1 MISKIT
7 DKNIKVI
14 LSSSSYPPDKR
25 FDLRDTEIKGFVANF
40 TTAGSI
46 KFYLRYR
53 NSQGRQKTY
62 AIGSYGSV
70 TTAMA
75 RDIAKE
81 KMGEVVKG
89 IDIQGEKLNV
99 RLGTASQFDSTL
111 SAFIN
116 SKYADWIMTERK
128 TGEEALARILRNF
141 KELLDTPMSQIT
153 SWQLTSWRTARLKN
167 GVKPSTLNRDIAT
180 LKALLSKAVEW
191 EDLQTHP
198 LSNLKPLKTDKTGVI
213 RFLSEEEESRVRWAL
228 DARQAKQRLQ
238 RTNHNM
244 WLSARSQKEVSHFP
258 KSYTD
263 YLKPLTILALNTGM
277 RRGELF
283 DLRVGDISFDQ
294 RILTVKGETAKSGS
308 SRHISLNQEAVR
320 TLNTW
325 LKERNLNADDLVF
338 SNLKTGE
345 RLTNIRKSWANLMEG
360 ASVSDFRFHDLRH
373 TFASNLIM
381 KGADLYTVKELLGHS
396 GIETTQR
403 YAHLAP
409 EHKARAVEL
418 LNG

>member
-7 DKNIKVI
+7 DKNIKAI

-116 SKYADWIMTERK
+116 SKYADWIRTERK

-153 SWQLTSWRTARLKN
+153 SWQLTSWRKTRLQN
-167 GVKPSTLNRDIAT
+167 NVRPSTLNRDIST
-180 LKALLSKAVEW
+180 LKALLAKAVEW
-191 EDLQTHP
+191 GDLEAHP
-198 LSNLKPLKTDKTGVI
+198 LNTLKPLKTDKTGVI
-213 RFLSEEEESRVRWAL
+213 RFLSEEEEKRLRLAL
-228 DARQAKQRLQ
+228 DKRQVKQRLQ
-238 RTNHNM
+238 RSNHIN
-244 WLSARSQKEVSHFP
+244 WLETRKRRKVHPLPE
-258 KSYTD
+258 SYTD

-283 DLRVGDISFDQ
+283 DLRVHDLNFDQ
-294 RILTVKGETAKSGS
+294 LILTVKGETAKSGT
-308 SRHISLNQEAVR
+308 SRYINLNREAVR
-320 TLNTW
+320 TLGTW
-325 LKERNLNADDLVF
+325 LKEQNLDADDLVF
-338 SNLKTGE
+338 YNPKTKE
-345 RLTNIRKSWANLMEG
+345 RLTNIRKSWGNLM
-360 ASVSDFRFHDLRH
+360 AAARLSKFRFHDLRH
-373 TFASNLIM
+373 TFASNLVM

-396 GIETTQR
+396 SIETTQH